1 MTAPGIFLAELGRIR
16 DEGLAYDLEESRPGL
31 VCVASPVHGP
41 GGVVRG
47 ALSVSGWSA
56 RLNADRVGPAVRTA
70 ALTIS
75 RALGG
80 STR

>member
-1 MTAPGIFLAELGRIR
+1 
-16 DEGLAYDLEESRPGL
+16 
-31 VCVASPVHGP
+31 VASLVHGH
-41 GGVVRG
+41 GGAVRG

-75 RALGG
+75 RALGA
-80 STR
+80 R